1 MVIGITYKNQKL
13 IFQEGDKERARTL
26 LKDSG
31 ITPEDVK
38 DWFKAEYNNPCC
50 LEPQLELRLLEDL
63 RIAFFCKN
71 CQSWRF
77 RDNLNASK
85 NQFEDAFNEHILW
98 LKKQPLHASKLK
110 QKYPEYYEAIIEA
123 INNLEAFYKQEDFQ
137 GFKEA
142 LVQVEEDL
150 VKECLNLEQ
159 DKVEEP
165 TESEPIRLDRWCV
178 VCGSDSWIRLSKSR
192 TAAIKCKNC
201 NHVELQS
208 FLKR

>member
-1 MVIGITYKNQKL
+1 MVGKIIYKNQKL
-13 IFQEGDKERARTL
+13 IFQEGDKEKARTL

-50 LEPQLELRLLEDL
+50 SDPQLELRLLEDL

-85 NQFEDAFNEHILW
+85 NQFEDA
-98 LKKQPLHASKLK
+98 
-110 QKYPEYYEAIIEA
+110 
-123 INNLEAFYKQEDFQ
+123 
-137 GFKEA
+137 

-159 DKVEEP
+159 DKVEINTESKVEEP
-165 TESEPIRLDRWCV
+165 TESEPIRLDRRCV

-208 FLKR
+208 FVKR

>member
-77 RDNLNASK
+77 R
-85 NQFEDAFNEHILW
+85 E
-98 LKKQPLHASKLK
+98 KLSNIK
-110 QKYPEYYEAIIEA
+110 QKDNFPKKEKQSNDVPEGISLNRRC
-123 INNLEAFYKQEDFQ
+123 IN
-137 GFKEA
+137 
-142 LVQVEEDL
+142 
-150 VKECLNLEQ
+150 
-159 DKVEEP
+159 
-165 TESEPIRLDRWCV
+165 
-178 VCGSDSWIRLSKSR
+178 CGSDNWLILKPDSATS
-192 TAAIKCKNC
+192 AIQCLNC
-201 NHVELQS
+201 DHVELHANQRP
-208 FLKR
+208 KKKVWWK